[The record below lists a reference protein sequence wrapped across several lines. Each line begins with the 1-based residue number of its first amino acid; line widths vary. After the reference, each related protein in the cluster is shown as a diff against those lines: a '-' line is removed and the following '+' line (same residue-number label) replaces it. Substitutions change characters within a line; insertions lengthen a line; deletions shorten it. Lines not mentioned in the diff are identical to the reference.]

1 MSINYI
7 FFNDWASF
15 NLLPYVFVVKTIN
28 LHNKTRM
35 KTSISIQAQKFKNG
49 QTDKGRYR
57 ADVQRL

>member
-1 MSINYI
+1 M
-7 FFNDWASF
+7 FNDWASF

-49 QTDKGRYR
+49 QTDKVRYK
-57 ADVQRL
+57 ADVQWL